1 MSNIWRGSGFLKILV
16 VEGLDFLARF
26 GPSGPKPDSLV
37 VTNVFV
43 DVNFVGKVSQLVCRA
58 FLGALRAPSC
68 QKCELFLTILD
79 FASE

>member
-1 MSNIWRGSGFLKILV
+1 MVLNIWKSS

-43 DVNFVGKVSQLVCRA
+43 DVDFVETVPQVVRRA
-58 FLGALRAPSC
+58 FLGELRAPSD
-68 QKCELFLTILD
+68 QKCEQFLTILD
-79 FASE
+79 LASG